1 MRCSRIIP
9 GFLVVAGFYA
19 IVLIALASLDQTTW
33 GQVRPVLD
41 PGIPS
46 YTYRESASGALVIS
60 GSDTMRPL
68 VQAWVDGLRQ
78 RHPHLKAKVSGDG
91 LETGLAALLEHRTE
105 IAAMSR
111 RMTAAEISEFIKEY
125 GYEPTEVPVAND
137 ALALFVHND
146 NPIAGLSL
154 EELDAMFCRER
165 RRGVLY
171 AIDSWGLVGLM
182 DEWFEAPV
190 RLYGR
195 NGKSGTSYF
204 FREEICKGG
213 TFSARLNDA
222 HGSASV
228 VQELGIDQQG
238 IGFSSI
244 GYRTSSVKPV
254 PIASVKGGRYVEP
267 TFESAMDGSYPLRRN
282 LYFYVAKPPKASPT
296 PAVAELVRFALSRQG
311 QKLVLDLGY
320 FPLALPEIARITS
333 KWSPSINAAQA
344 DTQSRTEP
352 RSGS

>member
-1 MRCSRIIP
+1 MRFSRIVP

-46 YTYRESASGALVIS
+46 YTYRESTPGTLIIS

-78 RHPHLKAKVSGDG
+78 RHPNLKAKVSGDG
-91 LETGLAALLEHRTE
+91 SETGLAALLEHRTE
-105 IAAMSR
+105 IAALSR

-137 ALALFVHND
+137 ALALFVHSD

-165 RRGVLY
+165 RRGVLH
-171 AIDSWGLVGLM
+171 AIDVWGLVGLM
-182 DEWFEAPV
+182 DEWFDAPV
-190 RLYGR
+190 QLYGR
-195 NGKSGTSYF
+195 NGKSGTSYL

-228 VQELGIDQQG
+228 VQELGIDQHG

-267 TFESAMDGSYPLRRN
+267 TFESTMDGSYPLRRN
-282 LYFYVAKPPKASPT
+282 LYFYIAKAPKASPT
-296 PAVAELVRFALSRQG
+296 PAVTELVRFALSRQG
-311 QKLVLDLGY
+311 QKLALDLGY

-333 KWSPSINAAQA
+333 KWSPSIKAAQA
-344 DTQSRTEP
+344 DAQSRTEP